1 MALVQTPPKDTNELW
16 NIAIQ
21 YHNYCNAQGDESQE
35 KAEKRTDLR
44 KAYEEMLYKNL
55 GTSEDRVYFSEPKLG
70 EDDRTLKTQIHYR
83 VTPEKWALKGHSP
96 EALARCTAMY
106 ARTVE
111 IPIKPSMPANTS
123 DKDNAGPVFVTVKPD
138 QPKKREAMRK
148 IAVLR
153 LAAKKKKNWG
163 DLEAIA
169 LAEKMFRDFGEL
181 LDKTDVTPKERWL
194 TRHHTSEC

>member
-1 MALVQTPPKDTNELW
+1 MALAQAPPPDTNKLW

-21 YHNYCNAQGDESQE
+21 YHNFCNAQGDESQE
-35 KAEKRTDLR
+35 NAEKRTDLR
-44 KAYEEMLYKNL
+44 KAFEEMLYKSL

-83 VTPEKWALKGHSP
+83 VMPEKWALKGHSLA
-96 EALARCTAMY
+96 ALARCTAMY

-123 DKDNAGPVFVTVKPD
+123 DEESASPVFVTVLND

-148 IAVLR
+148 IAMLR

-194 TRHHTSEC
+194 TRHFTSEC

>member
-1 MALVQTPPKDTNELW
+1 MALAQTPPPDTNELW
-16 NIAIQ
+16 TSALQ
-21 YHNYCNAQGDESQE
+21 YHNYCNVQGDESQE
-35 KAEKRTDLR
+35 NAEKRTNLR

-83 VTPEKWALKGHSP
+83 VMPEKWASKGHS
-96 EALARCTAMY
+96 LAMLAKFTAMY

-123 DKDNAGPVFVTVKPD
+123 NKDSADPVFVEVMPD
-138 QPKKREAMRK
+138 QPKKRKVMRN
-148 IAVLR
+148 IAVKR
-153 LAAKKKKNWG
+153 LAAKKEGNWG

-194 TRHHTSEC
+194 TRHHTSEF